1 MNLTTEPPKTYETR
15 NYQQEII
22 KRCIEQNSIV
32 YLPTGAGK
40 TYIAIQVIKHFSR
53 DLEK

>member
-1 MNLTTEPPKTYETR
+1 MEESKQYENR

-22 KRCIEQNSIV
+22 QRCIEQNSIV

-40 TYIAIQVIKHFSR
+40 TYIAIQVIKHFSG